1 MRAVAAAAALS
12 LALVAAYLALGGASY
27 APAKVADPCA
37 SRDWRD
43 PGELS
48 EVAEQ
53 IVLSALDGAACEL
66 GATREDV
73 VLAFENRDELD
84 RFAQEHG
91 VGEQELEEL
100 LRRGLV
106 RAVDDAE
113 QAGAL
118 AAQVADGLRGL
129 VRRIPFETLLELP
142 GFLPALGNIL
152 PP

>member
-1 MRAVAAAAALS
+1 MRVVAFALAIS
-12 LALVAAYLALGGASY
+12 VALVASYLALGGASY
-27 APAKVADPCA
+27 APAKVADPCE
-37 SRDWRD
+37 SRDWRE
-43 PGELS
+43 PSGLS

-66 GATREDV
+66 GATREEV

-84 RFAQEHG
+84 RFAQKHG
-91 VGEQELEEL
+91 IEDEELEEL

-113 QAGAL
+113 QADAL
-118 AAQVADGLRGL
+118 SPTVADGLRAL
-129 VRRIPFETLLELP
+129 VRRIPLETILELP

-152 PP
+152 PS

>member
-1 MRAVAAAAALS
+1 MRAVAAAAAVS

-43 PGELS
+43 PGGLS

-66 GATREDV
+66 GVTREDV

-84 RFAQEHG
+84 RFARVHG
-91 VGEQELEEL
+91 VGDQELEEL

-113 QAGAL
+113 QADAL
-118 AAQVADGLRGL
+118 APPVADGLRAL

-152 PP
+152 PS

>member
-43 PGELS
+43 PSGLT

-66 GATREDV
+66 RASREEV
-73 VLAFENRDELD
+73 VLAFDSRDELE
-84 RFAQEHG
+84 RFAREHG
-91 VGEQELEEL
+91 IDDEELEEL
-100 LRRGLV
+100 VRSGLLRAIAEAE
-106 RAVDDAE
+106 RADALSM
-113 QAGAL
+113 AL
-118 AAQVADGLRGL
+118 ADRLRGA
-129 VRRIPFETLLELP
+129 VRRISVRSLLGL
-142 GFLPALGNIL
+142 LPALERIISS
-152 PP
+152 